1 MLIIMR
7 FGTDLANILSTI
19 RQHWRIFLGIHV
31 AANLLSLA
39 VLTPLYTLL
48 TGWLILAS
56 GDAALTDEDIL
67 LFALSPL
74 GLLVTLIVAGLY
86 LTLLVFEQSALFLAG
101 YRLQAGHQPG
111 LVELARY
118 LLQRAWS
125 IFLFSL
131 RTIGFASLVLAP
143 FGVAV
148 VWIVGRYLSEYDINY
163 YLAERPAELWTAA
176 GAITVCLLLVLW
188 PMMGV
193 LARWFI
199 GLPLLLVTDDT
210 PGAAFRRGKSLSPSM
225 RLRVTFILIAWV
237 VLNAIL
243 LGMAGLALDVAA
255 GFAIRIAGES
265 LQVLAYLMG
274 GLLVL
279 WLLAALFVTFFTST
293 ILALAMLWLHKEAF
307 PGAAG
312 PRLGQDLAPQRE
324 QRAVRVSWLAV
335 AGILLVLLSGA
346 AFVILSIVDQVDPGQ
361 STAIVAHR
369 GASMDA
375 PENTLAS
382 LEEAIRQRADWVEID
397 VQETREGGIVVIH
410 DRDLMK
416 VGGVPMNVRD
426 AAFAELRNVDIGSW
440 FDDRFRTERIATLA
454 EVLDLCKGRVK
465 LIVELK
471 YYGGEVRFEERV
483 IEIIESHQMQEDIA
497 LMSLNYR
504 GVETLKSLRPD
515 WNVGL
520 LSSVVLGNLEQLNVD
535 FLAVN
540 GRLATRGFI
549 QSVHERNRKILVWTI
564 NDPVEISAMMSKGVD
579 GIITDRPGVAKT
591 IRDQRADLKAHELL
605 IIRFASLLGGR
616 VKPVQ

>member
-1 MLIIMR
+1 MR
-7 FGTDLANILSTI
+7 YRTASREILSTI

-74 GLLVTLIVAGLY
+74 GLLIVLIVTALY
-86 LTLLVFEQSALFLAG
+86 LTLLVFEQSALFLAA
-101 YRLQAGHQPG
+101 YRVTAGQRIN
-111 LVELARY
+111 LIALSRY
-118 LLQRAWS
+118 LLQRAWA
-125 IFLFSL
+125 IFLFAL
-131 RTIGFASLVLAP
+131 RTIGLAALVVAP
-143 FGVAV
+143 FLAAL
-148 VWIVGRYLSEYDINY
+148 VWIIGRYLSEYDINY
-163 YLAERPAELWTAA
+163 YLAEKPPELWLAA
-176 GAITVCLLLVLW
+176 GAIVACLLLMLW

-199 GLPLLLVTDDT
+199 GLPLLLVSNDK
-210 PGAAFRRGKSLSPSM
+210 PAAAFRRGKSVLPSM
-225 RLRVTFILIAWV
+225 RLRVTFILMAWIA
-237 VLNAIL
+237 LNAIL
-243 LGMAGLALDVAA
+243 LGAAGLVLDIAT
-255 GFAIRIAGES
+255 GFAIQIAGES
-265 LQVLAYLMG
+265 LQILTYFMG

-279 WLLAALFVTFFTST
+279 WLLVALLATFFTST
-293 ILALAMLWLHKEAF
+293 ILALAMLRLHKEAF
-307 PGAAG
+307 PGVMDVHV
-312 PRLGQDLAPQRE
+312 GQGLAPRHE
-324 QRAVRVSWLAV
+324 QGAVRVSWLAV
-335 AGILLVLLSGA
+335 AGILLVLVVGA
-346 AFVILSIVDQVDPGQ
+346 AFVIRSLVDQVDPGQ
-361 STAIVAHR
+361 DTAIIAHR

-375 PENTLAS
+375 PENTLAAI
-382 LEEAIRQRADWVEID
+382 EEAIRQRADWVEID

-416 VGGVPMNVRD
+416 VAGVPMNVRD
-426 AAFAELRNVDIGSW
+426 ATFAELRSVDIGSW
-440 FDDRFRTERIATLA
+440 FDARFSGERVATLA
-454 EVLDLCKGRVK
+454 EVLELCRGRVK
-465 LIVELK
+465 FIVELK
-471 YYGGEVRFEERV
+471 YYGGEERFEERV
-483 IEIIESHQMQEDIA
+483 VEIIESHNMQADIA
-497 LMSLNYR
+497 LMSLNYK

-520 LSSVVLGNLEQLNVD
+520 LSSVVLGDLAQLDVD

-549 QSVHERNRKILVWTI
+549 KSAHDRHHKVLVWTI

-579 GIITDRPGVAKT
+579 GIITDRPGLVKS
-591 IRDQRADLKAHELL
+591 IRGQRADLEAHELL

>member
-1 MLIIMR
+1 MR
-7 FGTDLANILSTI
+7 YRTASREILSTI

-74 GLLVTLIVAGLY
+74 GLLIVLIVTALY
-86 LTLLVFEQSALFLAG
+86 LTLLVFEQSALFLAA
-101 YRLQAGHQPG
+101 YRVTAGQRIN
-111 LVELARY
+111 LIALSRY
-118 LLQRAWS
+118 LLQRAWA
-125 IFLFSL
+125 IFLFAL
-131 RTIGFASLVLAP
+131 RTIGLAALVVAP
-143 FGVAV
+143 FLAAL

-163 YLAERPAELWTAA
+163 YLAEKPPELWLAA
-176 GAITVCLLLVLW
+176 GAIVACLLLMLW

-199 GLPLLLVTDDT
+199 GLPLLLVTNDK
-210 PGAAFRRGKSLSPSM
+210 PGAAFRRGKSVSPSM
-225 RLRVTFILIAWV
+225 RLRVTFILMAWIA
-237 VLNAIL
+237 LNAIL
-243 LGMAGLALDVAA
+243 LGAAGLVLDIAT
-255 GFAIRIAGES
+255 GFAIQIAGES
-265 LQVLAYLMG
+265 LQILSYFMG

-279 WLLAALFVTFFTST
+279 WLLVALLATFFTST
-293 ILALAMLWLHKEAF
+293 ILALAMLRLHKVAF
-307 PGAAG
+307 PGVMDVHV
-312 PRLGQDLAPQRE
+312 GQGLAPRHE
-324 QRAVRVSWLAV
+324 QGAVRVSWLAV
-335 AGILLVLLSGA
+335 AGILLVLVVGA
-346 AFVILSIVDQVDPGQ
+346 AFVIRSLVDQVDPGQ
-361 STAIVAHR
+361 DTAIIAHR

-375 PENTLAS
+375 PENTLAAI
-382 LEEAIRQRADWVEID
+382 EEAIRQRADWVEID

-416 VGGVPMNVRD
+416 VAGVPMNVRD
-426 AAFAELRNVDIGSW
+426 AAFAELRSVDIGSW
-440 FDDRFRTERIATLA
+440 FDARFSGERVATLA
-454 EVLDLCKGRVK
+454 EVLDLCKDRVK

-483 IEIIESHQMQEDIA
+483 IEIIEAHKMQEDIA
-497 LMSLNYR
+497 MMSLNYQ

-520 LSSVVLGNLEQLNVD
+520 LSSVVLGDLAQLDVD

-549 QSVHERNRKILVWTI
+549 KSAHDRHHKVLVWTI

-579 GIITDRPGVAKT
+579 GIITDRPGLVKS
-591 IRDQRADLKAHELL
+591 IRGQRADLEAHELL